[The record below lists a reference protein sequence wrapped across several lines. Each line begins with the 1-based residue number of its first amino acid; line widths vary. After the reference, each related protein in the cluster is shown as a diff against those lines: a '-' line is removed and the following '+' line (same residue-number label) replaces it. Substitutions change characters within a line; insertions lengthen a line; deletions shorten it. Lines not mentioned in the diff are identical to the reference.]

1 MPSNMTSEFTFLH
14 RFESPLEG
22 ISEPERFNF
31 PFSYSPHPLSQ
42 AAVEQ
47 TQAYLMRQS
56 DFIHPFGLNDDEE
69 RAIGK
74 MFGVLVVKD
83 QQGDLG
89 FLAAV
94 SGKLAGA
101 NHHRYF
107 VPPVFDMLKPG
118 DFFLQEEAKIN
129 SINNR
134 LEQLSESEELQRQKA
149 QLSEIKN
156 QAIKQLEEMR
166 VRHKANKKQRKI
178 TRAEQQA
185 LLNPVEYQALLDDL
199 IKQSYHDQHQY
210 DVLKAK
216 CSAAIS
222 AVEEPLQRLLDE
234 ISALR
239 DERRARSARLQNLLF
254 EQYKFLNASGE
265 ECSLLE
271 LFNAV
276 GKELPP
282 AGAGECA
289 APKLL
294 QYAYQNGWKPI
305 CMAEFWWGRPPGSEV
320 RKHGYFYPACK
331 GKCEPILA
339 HMLKGLSVDPN
350 PMLVNPAADK
360 ELPVVYQD
368 EAIIVVNKPAE
379 FLTVPGI
386 HIQDSVQ
393 HRIMQLFPE
402 LDSPWIVHRLDMST
416 SGLLVLAK
424 TKEAHEHLQRQF
436 ASQRVY
442 KRYTA
447 LLQGIVEVSEGEI
460 NLPLRV
466 DLDDRPRQ
474 IVCAEFGRP
483 ARTRFQVLDR
493 SNGRT
498 RVHFYPI
505 TGRTHQLRVHA
516 AHALGLNTPMVG
528 DDLYGQPA
536 DRLHLHAGKLGF
548 LHPLT
553 QKKMEFEISDPF

>member
-129 SINNR
+129 SINHR

-239 DERRARSARLQNLLF
+239 DERRARSARLQN
-254 EQYKFLNASGE
+254 
-265 ECSLLE
+265 
-271 LFNAV
+271 
-276 GKELPP
+276 
-282 AGAGECA
+282 
-289 APKLL
+289 
-294 QYAYQNGWKPI
+294 
-305 CMAEFWWGRPPGSEV
+305 
-320 RKHGYFYPACK
+320 
-331 GKCEPILA
+331 
-339 HMLKGLSVDPN
+339 
-350 PMLVNPAADK
+350 
-360 ELPVVYQD
+360 
-368 EAIIVVNKPAE
+368 
-379 FLTVPGI
+379 
-386 HIQDSVQ
+386 
-393 HRIMQLFPE
+393 
-402 LDSPWIVHRLDMST
+402 
-416 SGLLVLAK
+416 
-424 TKEAHEHLQRQF
+424 
-436 ASQRVY
+436 
-442 KRYTA
+442 
-447 LLQGIVEVSEGEI
+447 
-460 NLPLRV
+460 
-466 DLDDRPRQ
+466 
-474 IVCAEFGRP
+474 
-483 ARTRFQVLDR
+483 
-493 SNGRT
+493 
-498 RVHFYPI
+498 
-505 TGRTHQLRVHA
+505 
-516 AHALGLNTPMVG
+516 
-528 DDLYGQPA
+528 
-536 DRLHLHAGKLGF
+536 
-548 LHPLT
+548 
-553 QKKMEFEISDPF
+553 